1 MKSDRRLDDA
11 RKYRVSL
18 PRKYI
23 INTRAL
29 PSMKTQADVTF
40 HSKPKTKVKIIILRS
55 SLLPSSLGRLE
66 LLRKILGAILLPPRP
81 RVFSL
86 SADLRDAS
94 STNVFFSS
102 LAAHQHDP
110 RLHSTPCCFSS
121 RYRGGKAI
129 FRAASGQRKY
139 PRFFKA
145 NDKLKSRLARPL
157 GKSGDAIIYKNVSRS
172 VRKIW
177 KHAQDEDKE
186 GEKEVDKNR
195 QILDGTRNGYKINE
209 FVVKNGS

>member
-66 LLRKILGAILLPPRP
+66 LFCEKSLARSFFPRGHA
-81 RVFSL
+81 FSL
-86 SADLRDAS
+86 SLQIFVMRLPQTCFSRLLRLTNTILAS
-94 STNVFFSS
+94 IQRRAAFHRDTAGGKRFFEPLPANESIPVFSKRTINSS
-102 LAAHQHDP
+102 LGSLDLLANRVT
-110 RLHSTPCCFSS
+110 RLFIKTYHGVFE
-121 RYRGGKAI
+121 
-129 FRAASGQRKY
+129 
-139 PRFFKA
+139 
-145 NDKLKSRLARPL
+145 
-157 GKSGDAIIYKNVSRS
+157 KSGNTR
-172 VRKIW
+172 RTKI
-177 KHAQDEDKE
+177 KRGKRRLIKIGKFSTVQ
-186 GEKEVDKNR
+186 
-195 QILDGTRNGYKINE
+195 GTATRLTN
-209 FVVKNGS
+209 SS